1 MQDPECRP
9 AARQVLEE
17 LKQIDTSTKPNSP
30 VTLYPENYSLPASFT
45 MVDILCKAIPQHTN
59 NSDICAAAESHIRV
73 SSVQDLIRL
82 YGISGL
88 EAQSI
93 FVYTASQ
100 GFAVCPTHGAPF
112 SSYNIA
118 LREAQPDKVSAW
130 CDYSFL
136 LYNALLKLPSVVC
149 TVYRG
154 LDVPLL
160 EVSHLYFRHNL
171 VWLRSPTSTTTDK
184 DKTMRQFG
192 QGASA
197 GVGTFM
203 ELRVK
208 NAKEIEAFSAVPSER
223 ERLIPQNTCFRV
235 LQAMSA
241 KAANDLKEFGTFPP
255 NVDLVVVE
263 EV

>member
-1 MQDPECRP
+1 MQDPEFRP
-9 AARQVLEE
+9 TAREVLEE
-17 LKQIDTSTKPNSP
+17 LKRIDPSTKPNNP
-30 VTLYPENYSLPASFT
+30 VALYPKMYSLPATCT
-45 MVDILCKAIPQHTN
+45 MVDILTKAIPQNTKI
-59 NSDICAAAESHIRV
+59 SDISAAAEKHIRI
-73 SSVQDLIRL
+73 SSVQDLTRL
-82 YGISGL
+82 YGISDL

-100 GFAVCPTHGAPF
+100 GFAVCLTHGAPF
-112 SSYNIA
+112 SSYNSA
-118 LREAQPDKVSAW
+118 LRDAQPDRVSAW

-154 LDVPLL
+154 LDKPLL
-160 EVSHLYFRHNL
+160 EVSHLYVRNNL

-208 NAKEIEAFSAVPSER
+208 NAKEIETFSAVPGER
-223 ERLIPQNTCFRV
+223 ERLIPHNTCFRV
-235 LQAMSA
+235 LQALSA

-255 NVDLVVVE
+255 NVDFVVVE